1 MRRKAVLGALLLI
14 VIGVLGATLFRS
26 NIASATGLTH
36 GVAAASSDGTPIKS
50 KSSTP
55 NSRVLTLEYFNGPDD
70 EHFAPI
76 RANLIT
82 LQGDTFGSNV
92 AWVYLYSAS
101 QLVMFFILQPS
112 ERVVLPLPKAVKID
126 EIDFSACYGS
136 IQCFVNANLI
146 GS

>member
-1 MRRKAVLGALLLI
+1 MPR
-14 VIGVLGATLFRS
+14 AT
-26 NIASATGLTH
+26 
-36 GVAAASSDGTPIKS
+36 SDGQPVKS

-55 NSRVLTLEYFNGPDD
+55 NSRVLTLEYSNGADD

-82 LQGDTFGSNV
+82 LQGDTFGHTD
-92 AWVYLYSAS
+92 WVYLSS
-101 QLVMFFILQPS
+101 EGQLVMFFDLEPS

-126 EIDFSACYGS
+126 LQNCFGS
-136 IQCFVNANLI
+136 TTCFANLNLI